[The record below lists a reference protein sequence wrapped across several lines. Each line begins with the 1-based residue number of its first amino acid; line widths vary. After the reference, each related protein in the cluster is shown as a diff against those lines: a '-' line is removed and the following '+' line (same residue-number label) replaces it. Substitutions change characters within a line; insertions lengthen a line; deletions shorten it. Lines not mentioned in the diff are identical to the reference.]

1 MKTKRLGRTGLK
13 VSALCLGTMTFGNQ
27 ADHAASFA
35 IMDRA
40 WAAGIT
46 FFDTA
51 DVYPVPPSLA
61 SSGRTE
67 AIVGDWIAERGVRD
81 QLVLATKARARV
93 GPGANDEGLSRRHL
107 FDAVHNSL
115 RRLKTDWIDLYQVHS
130 FDDSTPLEETL
141 HALDDMVRQGMV
153 RYVGCSNFEAWR
165 LCKALW
171 TSDVLKLSRFDSI
184 QPRYNLLDRRIETEL
199 LPLCADQ
206 QIGVIP
212 YSPLGG
218 GMLTGK
224 YRQDEAPP
232 AGGRYVAFNRQNQLT
247 DPMLNGAARIGALAQ
262 VRGLTPAQFALG
274 WMMANETI
282 TAPIVGA
289 SRPEQLDETLSAT
302 PLDLTTDERAECDAV
317 WRSVRGGVS

>member
-1 MKTKRLGRTGLK
+1 
-13 VSALCLGTMTFGNQ
+13 MTFGNQ
-27 ADHAASFA
+27 ADQTASFT

-40 WAAGIT
+40 WEAGIT

-61 SSGRTE
+61 TSGRTE
-67 AIVGDWIAERGVRD
+67 EIVGDWIAERGVRD

-107 FDAVHNSL
+107 MDAVQNSL

-130 FDDSTPLEETL
+130 FDQSTPLEETL
-141 HALDDMVRQGMV
+141 RALDDMVRHGLV

-165 LCKALW
+165 LCTALW
-171 TSDVLKLSRFDSI
+171 TSDVLKLARFDSV

-224 YRQDEAPP
+224 YRKDEAPP
-232 AGGRYVAFNRQNQLT
+232 PDARYIAFNRQNQLT
-247 DPMLNGAARIGALAQ
+247 DPMLSGAARIGALAEA
-262 VRGLTPAQFALG
+262 RGLTPAQFALG
-274 WMMANETI
+274 WMMANETV
-282 TAPIVGA
+282 TAPIIGA
-289 SRPEQLDETLSAT
+289 SRPEQLDETLSAA
-302 PLDLTTDERAECDAV
+302 PLDLSAEERAECDAV